1 MQQTM
6 LSRKDNLISS
16 LLPIA
21 TQSINISEDEYN
33 ELSPEVYRYDPK
45 ISLTLGGDGL
55 NAYRIITSQARDKL
69 SKNGRVFLEIGYK
82 QAPAVKYLL
91 EKAGFD
97 EIRIHKDLN
106 SKDRVL
112 SATVS

>member
-1 MQQTM
+1 
-6 LSRKDNLISS
+6 
-16 LLPIA
+16 
-21 TQSINISEDEYN
+21 
-33 ELSPEVYRYDPK
+33 
-45 ISLTLGGDGL
+45 LT
-55 NAYRIITSQARDKL
+55 
-69 SKNGRVFLEIGYK
+69 KNGRVFLEIGYK
-82 QAPAVKYLL
+82 QAPAVKDLL

>member
-1 MQQTM
+1 M
-6 LSRKDNLISS
+6 
-16 LLPIA
+16 
-21 TQSINISEDEYN
+21 
-33 ELSPEVYRYDPK
+33 
-45 ISLTLGGDGL
+45 TLGGDGL

-69 SKNGRVFLEIGYK
+69 TKNGRVFLEIGYK
-82 QAPAVKYLL
+82 QAPAVRCLL

-112 SATVS
+112 SAAVS